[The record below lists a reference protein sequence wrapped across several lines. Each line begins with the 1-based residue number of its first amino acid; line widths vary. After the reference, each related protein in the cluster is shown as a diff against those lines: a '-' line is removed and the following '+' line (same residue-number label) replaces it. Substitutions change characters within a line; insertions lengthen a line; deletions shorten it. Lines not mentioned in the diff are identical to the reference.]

1 MTNSIKEQQVTTDTK
16 LLTSEKAATDYF
28 NLDTT
33 GDAWTVLTNAC
44 NKYPTI
50 DYRNRTKEEI
60 RKEKKTLSSPLRY
73 YLDGDVEGSKGKLKR
88 TDIIGRDIK
97 LRQIV
102 TLDVDNGNHSQE
114 DLQKLLEDFEYILTP
129 TPSYKTGDRR
139 WRVIMPLD
147 VPCSTGDYESIVK
160 QVITM
165 LGLVKQTRDKDDNI
179 VGDVDGSC
187 TSPKW
192 LQGFPLAVKISNGDV
207 VKPIHVEGK
216 PLSTKDLLQSALK
229 QEVVRKSPLT
239 IQGNAKGV
247 LRVEGEFKQALCD
260 YADCMRDKLDD
271 GEYMGL
277 WFNTL
282 MSLRRTLEDGRID
295 KYEAPKVIRLLWA
308 DKPDLVKANIEWFNR
323 QGDNIRIQKHI
334 DEWIGLNDSD
344 IAYYSQQSNAEW
356 VKYDKNGTR
365 RLLHD
370 VLGDVLINEHHI
382 VHYPTKDSSLYFYN
396 ASTGCY
402 VEDARGKYIEGLIR
416 EKQRDAK
423 QNFIREV
430 RYYIEQTATV
440 VPSTSQTHIAL
451 GNCLWDFTTNEA
463 VEFTPNE
470 FVIGKIPTNYNPT
483 ASSDFVDTFLN
494 KITQGHEPSKQNL
507 IELLANVVY
516 PTVLID
522 RMWFLYGPSAG
533 NGKSTFLSMLTN
545 TFSPDHNRISSV
557 PPKKL
562 ATNNFAAS
570 DMYGKIANLVDDLPD
585 EYIEDAGALKSIVS
599 GQAITIERKG
609 KDGFSGVITAPLIF
623 GSNHFPRFREHG
635 NSIMRRMMIIPFDY
649 NFMSDSEALQVY
661 EVDNMLRSD
670 EVREYVLKLALEG
683 VKQVKDNKGKPTPNK
698 RVERAL
704 EKFETSNDPL
714 GTYLKG
720 FNAQDIIELNVGSKF
735 LYAEYVSWCD
745 DMGIDNPVGLKRF
758 ITRVKEVLGIAP
770 KQVKI
775 SGKPVRVFR

>member
-1 MTNSIKEQQVTTDTK
+1 MIQKGLATNEMEVVSDNAFEGICRYEGQEQTTPKGDKSTFK
-16 LLTSEKAATDYF
+16 KKRATYF
-28 NLDTT
+28 IEGYNNAST
-33 GDAWTVLTNAC
+33 GDKV
-44 NKYPTI
+44 K
-50 DYRNRTKEEI
+50 RN
-60 RKEKKTLSSPLRY
+60 
-73 YLDGDVEGSKGKLKR
+73 GNMVESHEL
-88 TDIIGRDIK
+88 
-97 LRQIV
+97 V
-102 TLDVDNGNHSQE
+102 TLDYDQGFTRPAELVRH
-114 DLQKLLEDFEYILTP
+114 DLDKRGLKYILTP
-129 TPSYKTGDRR
+129 TPSYTADNER
-139 WRVIMPLD
+139 WRIILALDKPCPVNRYKELVNAVAKDLNYGEHDSTSGNGTQLQGMPIVLLNNDNEPIKPVYKANGEPLQLD
-147 VPCSTGDYESIVK
+147 KYLPVK
-160 QVITM
+160 Q
-165 LGLVKQTRDKDDNI
+165 
-179 VGDVDGSC
+179 
-187 TSPKW
+187 SPLA
-192 LQGFPLAVKISNGDV
+192 LQGNVKGELV
-207 VKPIHVEGK
+207 V
-216 PLSTKDLLQSALK
+216 T
-229 QEVVRKSPLT
+229 
-239 IQGNAKGV
+239 
-247 LRVEGEFKQALCD
+247 GEFEQALRE
-260 YADCMRDKLDD
+260 YADRMRNKLDD
-271 GEYMGL
+271 DEYGGL

-282 MSLRRTLEDGRID
+282 LSLRKTLLDGRIASN
-295 KYEAPKVIRLLWA
+295 EAHNVIRLLWA
-308 DKPDLVKANIEWFNR
+308 DNADLVSENIAKFNKI
-323 QGDNIRIQKHI
+323 GSSIKMDKYI
-334 DEWIGLNDSD
+334 DEWIALNDSD

-382 VHYPTKDSSLYFYN
+382 VHYPTMDSSLYFYN

-430 RYYIEQTATV
+430 RYYLEQTAAV
-440 VPSTSQTHIAL
+440 IPSTSQTHIAL
-451 GNCLWDFTTNEA
+451 GNCLWNFTTNEP

-470 FVIGKIPTNYNPT
+470 FVTSKIPTNYNPT

-522 RMWFLYGPSAG
+522 RMWFLYGASAG

-562 ATNNFAAS
+562 AANNFAAS

-609 KDGFSGVITAPLIF
+609 KDGFTGVITAPLIF

-635 NSIMRRMMIIPFDY
+635 NSIMRRMMIIPFNH
-649 NFMSDSEALQVY
+649 NFTSDSEALPAY
-661 EVDNMLRSD
+661 EVDNMLRSN

-683 VKQVKDNKGKPTPNK
+683 VKQVKDNKGKPTPNDL
-698 RVERAL
+698 VETAL
-704 EKFETSNDPL
+704 KNFETTNDPL
-714 GTYLKG
+714 GTYLKD
-720 FNAQDIIELNVGSKF
+720 FNAQDIIKRNVGSKF

-745 DMGIDNPVGLKRF
+745 DMGIDNPVGQRRF
-758 ITRVKEVLGIAP
+758 ITRVKEVLGIEP

>member
-1 MTNSIKEQQVTTDTK
+1 MTNLIKEQHVTTATK
-16 LLTSEKAATDYF
+16 LLTSEKAATVYF

-44 NKYPTI
+44 HNHSTV
-50 DYRNRTKEEI
+50 DYRNLTKEEI
-60 RKEKKTLSSPLRY
+60 RKEKTSPNSPLRY
-73 YLDGDVEGSKGKLKR
+73 YLEGDVEGSKGKLKR
-88 TDIIGRDIK
+88 DGIVGRDIK
-97 LRQIV
+97 HRQIV
-102 TLDVDNGNHSQE
+102 TLDLDSNNHSQD
-114 DLQKLLEDFEYILTP
+114 DLQKRLNGFEYILTP
-129 TPSYKTGDRR
+129 TPSYKTDDKR

-147 VPCSTGDYESIVK
+147 EPCSTGDYTSLVE
-160 QVITM
+160 QVASMFNVDI
-165 LGLVKQTRDKDDNI
+165 DNT
-179 VGDVDGSC
+179 C
-187 TSPKW
+187 ASPAH
-192 LQGFPLAVKISNGDV
+192 LQGFPLAVTISNGDI
-207 VKPIHVEGK
+207 VKPIHVEGV
-216 PLSTKDLLQSALK
+216 PLSTFALMQSALK
-229 QEVVRKSPLT
+229 KQMRVKESPLT
-239 IQGNAKGV
+239 LQGNVKGELV
-247 LRVEGEFKQALCD
+247 VTGEFEQALRE
-260 YADCMRDKLDD
+260 YADRMRDKLDN
-271 GEYMGL
+271 GEYGGL

-282 MSLRRTLEDGRID
+282 LSLRKTLLDGRIASND
-295 KYEAPKVIRLLWA
+295 AHDVIRVLWA
-308 DKPDLVKANIEWFNR
+308 DNDDLVSENIAKFNKL
-323 QGDNIRIQKHI
+323 GSSIKMDKHI

-356 VKYDKNGTR
+356 VKYDKNGRR

-370 VLGDVLINEHHI
+370 VLGDVVIKEHHI
-382 VHYPTKDSSLYFYN
+382 VHYPTEDSSLYFYN

-402 VEDARGKYIEGLIR
+402 VEDAKGKYIEARIR

-430 RYYIEQTATV
+430 RYYIEQTAAV

-451 GNCLWDFTTNEA
+451 GNCLWNFTTNEP

-516 PTVLID
+516 PDILMD

-533 NGKSTFLSMLTN
+533 NGKSTFLTMLEN
-545 TFSPDHNRISSV
+545 TFSPDNSRISSV

-599 GQAITIERKG
+599 GRTIRIERKG

-623 GSNHFPRFREHG
+623 GSNYFPRFREHG

-649 NFMSDSEALQVY
+649 DFLSDNEALSAAKLN
-661 EVDNMLRSD
+661 NMLRSN

-683 VKQVKDNKGKPTPNK
+683 VKQVNDNNGMPTPNDL
-698 RVERAL
+698 VERAL
-704 EKFETSNDPL
+704 ESFETSNDPL

-720 FNAQDIIELNVGSKF
+720 FNAQDIIERNVGSKL

-745 DMGIDNPVGLKRF
+745 DMGIDNPVGQRRF
-758 ITRVKEVLGIAP
+758 IQRVKEVLGIEP
-770 KQVKI
+770 KPTKI
-775 SGKPVRVFR
+775 SGKTVRVFR

>member
-1 MTNSIKEQQVTTDTK
+1 MIQKGLATNEMEVVSDNAFEGICRYEGREQTTPKGDKSTFK
-16 LLTSEKAATDYF
+16 YERAIYF
-28 NLDTT
+28 IEGYNNAST
-33 GDAWTVLTNAC
+33 GDKV
-44 NKYPTI
+44 
-50 DYRNRTKEEI
+50 
-60 RKEKKTLSSPLRY
+60 
-73 YLDGDVEGSKGKLKR
+73 KR
-88 TDIIGRDIK
+88 
-97 LRQIV
+97 
-102 TLDVDNGNHSQE
+102 NGNMIESHELVVLDYDKGFKHSVQVVLL
-114 DLQKLLEDFEYILTP
+114 DLDDRGLKYILTP
-129 TPSYKTGDRR
+129 TPSYTVDNER
-139 WRVIMPLD
+139 WRLILVLDKPCPVNRYKEVVNAVAKDLNYGEHDSTSGNGTQLEGMPIVLLNNDNEPIKPVYKANGEPLQLD
-147 VPCSTGDYESIVK
+147 KYLPVK
-160 QVITM
+160 Q
-165 LGLVKQTRDKDDNI
+165 
-179 VGDVDGSC
+179 
-187 TSPKW
+187 
-192 LQGFPLAVKISNGDV
+192 
-207 VKPIHVEGK
+207 
-216 PLSTKDLLQSALK
+216 
-229 QEVVRKSPLT
+229 SPLP
-239 IQGNAKGV
+239 IQGNVKGELV
-247 LRVEGEFKQALCD
+247 VEGEFEQALRE
-260 YADCMRDKLDD
+260 YADRMRDKLYAK
-271 GEYMGL
+271 EYGGL
-277 WFNTL
+277 WFNTI
-282 MSLRRTLEDGRID
+282 MSLCYTYSLGRID
-295 KYEAPKVIRLLWA
+295 VKEAHNVIRVLWA
-308 DKPDLVKANIEWFNR
+308 DNAELANNNIKKFNE
-323 QGDNIRIQKHI
+323 NIRDKERTFKIKKCI
-334 DEWIGLNDSD
+334 DEWIMLNESD

-382 VHYPTKDSSLYFYN
+382 VHYPTMDSSLYFYN

-402 VEDARGKYIEGLIR
+402 VEDARGKYIESLIR

-430 RYYIEQTATV
+430 RYYLEQTAAV
-440 VPSTSQTHIAL
+440 IPSTSQTHIAL
-451 GNCLWDFTTNEA
+451 GNCLWNFTTNEP

-470 FVIGKIPTNYNPT
+470 FVISKIPTNYNKT

-522 RMWFLYGPSAG
+522 RMWFLYGASAG

-562 ATNNFAAS
+562 AANNFAAS

-635 NSIMRRMMIIPFDY
+635 NSIMRRMMIIPFNH
-649 NFMSDSEALQVY
+649 NFMSDSEALPAY

-698 RVERAL
+698 LVEGAL
-704 EKFETSNDPL
+704 NSFETSNDPL
-714 GTYLKG
+714 GTYLKDL
-720 FNAQDIIELNVGSKF
+720 NAQDIIERNVGSKL

-745 DMGIDNPVGLKRF
+745 DMGIDNPVGQRRF
-758 ITRVKEVLGIAP
+758 IQRVKEVLGLVP

>member
-1 MTNSIKEQQVTTDTK
+1 MIQKGLATNEMEVVSDNAFEGICRYEGQEQTTPKGDKSTFK
-16 LLTSEKAATDYF
+16 KKRATYF
-28 NLDTT
+28 IEGYNNAST
-33 GDAWTVLTNAC
+33 GDKV
-44 NKYPTI
+44 K
-50 DYRNRTKEEI
+50 RN
-60 RKEKKTLSSPLRY
+60 
-73 YLDGDVEGSKGKLKR
+73 GNMVESHEL
-88 TDIIGRDIK
+88 
-97 LRQIV
+97 V
-102 TLDVDNGNHSQE
+102 TLDYDQGFTRPVELVRH
-114 DLQKLLEDFEYILTP
+114 DLDKRGLKYILTP
-129 TPSYKTGDRR
+129 TPSYTADNER
-139 WRVIMPLD
+139 WRIILALDKPCPVNRYKELVNAVAKDLNYGEHDSTSGNGTQLQGMPIVLLNNDNEPIKPVYKANGEPLQLD
-147 VPCSTGDYESIVK
+147 KYLPVK
-160 QVITM
+160 Q
-165 LGLVKQTRDKDDNI
+165 
-179 VGDVDGSC
+179 
-187 TSPKW
+187 SPLA
-192 LQGFPLAVKISNGDV
+192 LQGNVKGELV
-207 VKPIHVEGK
+207 V
-216 PLSTKDLLQSALK
+216 A
-229 QEVVRKSPLT
+229 
-239 IQGNAKGV
+239 
-247 LRVEGEFKQALCD
+247 GEFEQALRE
-260 YADCMRDKLDD
+260 YADRMRDKLDD
-271 GEYMGL
+271 DEYGGL

-282 MSLRRTLEDGRID
+282 LSLRKTLLDGRID
-295 KYEAPKVIRLLWA
+295 SNEAHNVIRLLWA
-308 DKPDLVKANIEWFNR
+308 DNADLVSENIAKFNKI
-323 QGDNIRIQKHI
+323 GSSIKMDKYI
-334 DEWIGLNDSD
+334 DEWIALNDSV

-382 VHYPTKDSSLYFYN
+382 VHYPTMDSSLYFYN

-430 RYYIEQTATV
+430 RYYLEQTAAV
-440 VPSTSQTHIAL
+440 IPSTSQTHIAL
-451 GNCLWDFTTNEA
+451 GNCLWNFTTNEP

-470 FVIGKIPTNYNPT
+470 FVISKIPTNYNPN

-522 RMWFLYGPSAG
+522 RMWFLYGASAG

-562 ATNNFAAS
+562 AANNFAAS

-609 KDGFSGVITAPLIF
+609 KDGFTGVITAPLIF
-623 GSNHFPRFREHG
+623 GSNHFPRFRENG

-649 NFMSDSEALQVY
+649 NFMSDGEALPAY

-683 VKQVKDNKGKPTPNK
+683 VKQVKDNKGKPTPNDL
-698 RVERAL
+698 VERAL
-704 EKFETSNDPL
+704 KNFETTNDPL
-714 GTYLKG
+714 GTYLKD
-720 FNAQDIIELNVGSKF
+720 FNAQDIIERNVGSKL
-735 LYAEYVSWCD
+735 LYAEYTNWCD
-745 DMGIDNPVGLKRF
+745 DMGIDNPVGQRRF
-758 ITRVKEVLGIAP
+758 IQRVKEVLGIEP

>member
-1 MTNSIKEQQVTTDTK
+1 MIQKGLATNEMEVVSDNAFEGICRYEGQEQTTPKGDKSTFK
-16 LLTSEKAATDYF
+16 KKRATYF
-28 NLDTT
+28 IEGYNNAST
-33 GDAWTVLTNAC
+33 GDKV
-44 NKYPTI
+44 K
-50 DYRNRTKEEI
+50 RN
-60 RKEKKTLSSPLRY
+60 
-73 YLDGDVEGSKGKLKR
+73 GNMVESHEL
-88 TDIIGRDIK
+88 
-97 LRQIV
+97 V
-102 TLDVDNGNHSQE
+102 TLDYDQGFTRPVVLVRH
-114 DLQKLLEDFEYILTP
+114 DLDKRGLKYILTP
-129 TPSYKTGDRR
+129 TPSYTADNER
-139 WRVIMPLD
+139 WRIILALDKPCPVNRYKELVNAVAKDLNYGEHDSTSGNGTQLQGMPIVLLNNDNEPIKPVYKANGEPLQLD
-147 VPCSTGDYESIVK
+147 NYLPVK
-160 QVITM
+160 Q
-165 LGLVKQTRDKDDNI
+165 
-179 VGDVDGSC
+179 
-187 TSPKW
+187 SPLA
-192 LQGFPLAVKISNGDV
+192 LQGNVKGELV
-207 VKPIHVEGK
+207 V
-216 PLSTKDLLQSALK
+216 T
-229 QEVVRKSPLT
+229 
-239 IQGNAKGV
+239 
-247 LRVEGEFKQALCD
+247 GEFEQALRE
-260 YADCMRDKLDD
+260 YAESMRDKLDD
-271 GEYMGL
+271 DEYGGL

-282 MSLRRTLEDGRID
+282 LSLRKTLLDGRID
-295 KYEAPKVIRLLWA
+295 SNEAHNVIRLLWA
-308 DKPDLVKANIEWFNR
+308 DNADLVSENIAKFNKI
-323 QGDNIRIQKHI
+323 GSSIKMDKYI
-334 DEWIGLNDSD
+334 DEWIALNDSD

-382 VHYPTKDSSLYFYN
+382 VHYPTMDSSLYFYN

-430 RYYIEQTATV
+430 RYYLEQTAAV
-440 VPSTSQTHIAL
+440 IPSTSQTHIAL
-451 GNCLWDFTTNEA
+451 GNCLWNFTTNEP

-470 FVIGKIPTNYNPT
+470 FVISKIPTNYNPT

-494 KITQGHEPSKQNL
+494 KITQGHGPSKQNL

-522 RMWFLYGPSAG
+522 RMWFLYGASAG

-545 TFSPDHNRISSV
+545 AFSPDYNRISSV

-562 ATNNFAAS
+562 AANNFAAS

-635 NSIMRRMMIIPFDY
+635 NSIMRRMMIIPFNH
-649 NFMSDSEALQVY
+649 NFTSDSEALPAY

-683 VKQVKDNKGKPTPNK
+683 VKQVKDNKGKPTPNDL
-698 RVERAL
+698 VERAL
-704 EKFETSNDPL
+704 KNFETTNDPL
-714 GTYLKG
+714 GTYLKD
-720 FNAQDIIELNVGSKF
+720 FNAQDIIKRNIRSRM

-745 DMGIDNPVGLKRF
+745 DMGIDNPVGQRRF
-758 ITRVKEVLGIAP
+758 IQRVKEVLGIEP
-770 KQVKI
+770 KPTKI
-775 SGKPVRVFR
+775 SGKTVRVFR

>member
-1 MTNSIKEQQVTTDTK
+1 MDNLIKEQRVTTDTK

-44 NKYPTI
+44 HNHVKV

-60 RKEKKTLSSPLRY
+60 RKEKTSLSSPLRY

-88 TDIIGRDIK
+88 DGIVGRDIK
-97 LRQIV
+97 NRQIV
-102 TLDVDNGNHSQE
+102 TLDLDSGNHAQD
-114 DLQKLLEDFEYILTP
+114 DLQKRLKGYEYILTP

-147 VPCSTGDYESIVK
+147 EHCSIGDYASLVE
-160 QVITM
+160 QVASMFNVDI
-165 LGLVKQTRDKDDNI
+165 DNT
-179 VGDVDGSC
+179 C
-187 TSPKW
+187 ASPAH
-192 LQGFPLAVKISNGDV
+192 LQGFPLAVTISDGDI
-207 VKPIHVEGK
+207 VKPIHVEGV
-216 PLSTKDLLQSALK
+216 PLSTNALMESALK
-229 QEVVRKSPLT
+229 KQMRVKESPLALH
-239 IQGNAKGV
+239 GNVKGV
-247 LRVEGEFKQALCD
+247 LSVDGEFEQALRE
-260 YADCMRDKLDD
+260 YAERMRDKLYDP
-271 GEYMGL
+271 EYGSDL
-277 WFNTL
+277 WRNTL
-282 MSLRRTLEDGRID
+282 MSLRKTLKEGRID
-295 KYEAPKVIRLLWA
+295 LGEAHNVIRVLWA
-308 DKPDLVKANIEWFNR
+308 DNAALAR
-323 QGDNIRIQKHI
+323 DNIDKFNILGENIKMDKHI
-334 DEWIGLNDSD
+334 DEWIALNDSD

-382 VHYPTKDSSLYFYN
+382 VHYPTMDSSLYFYN

-430 RYYIEQTATV
+430 RYYLEQTAAV
-440 VPSTSQTHIAL
+440 IPSTSQTHIAL
-451 GNCLWDFTTNEA
+451 GNCLWNFTTNEA

-470 FVIGKIPTNYNPT
+470 FVISKIPTNYNPT

-522 RMWFLYGPSAG
+522 RMWFLYGASAG
-533 NGKSTFLSMLTN
+533 NGKSTFLQMLTN
-545 TFSPDHNRISSV
+545 AFSPDRSRISSV

-599 GQAITIERKG
+599 GQAIRIERKG
-609 KDGFSGVITAPLIF
+609 EDGFSGVITAPLIF
-623 GSNHFPRFREHG
+623 GSNHFPRFRENG

-649 NFMSDSEALQVY
+649 DFMSDGEALSVSKLN
-661 EVDNMLRSD
+661 NMLRSN

-683 VKQVKDNKGKPTPNK
+683 VKQVNDNNGKPTPNK
-698 RVERAL
+698 RVEKAL
-704 EKFETSNDPL
+704 NSFETTNDPL
-714 GTYLKG
+714 GTYLKDL
-720 FNAQDIIELNVGSKF
+720 NAQDIIKRNVGSKL
-735 LYAEYVSWCD
+735 LYAEYTNWCD
-745 DMGIDNPVGLKRF
+745 DMGIDNPVGQRRF
-758 ITRVKEVLGIAP
+758 IQRVKEVLGIEP
-770 KQVKI
+770 KLVKI

>member
-1 MTNSIKEQQVTTDTK
+1 MIQKGLATNEMEVVSDNAFEGICRYEGQEQTTPKGDKSTFK
-16 LLTSEKAATDYF
+16 YERAIYF
-28 NLDTT
+28 IEGYNNAST
-33 GDAWTVLTNAC
+33 GDKV
-44 NKYPTI
+44 
-50 DYRNRTKEEI
+50 
-60 RKEKKTLSSPLRY
+60 
-73 YLDGDVEGSKGKLKR
+73 KR
-88 TDIIGRDIK
+88 
-97 LRQIV
+97 
-102 TLDVDNGNHSQE
+102 NGNMIESHELVVLDYDKGFKHSVQVVLL
-114 DLQKLLEDFEYILTP
+114 DLDDRGLKYILTP
-129 TPSYKTGDRR
+129 TPSYTVDNER
-139 WRVIMPLD
+139 WRLILVLDKPCPVNRYKEVVNAVAKDLNYGEHDSTSGNGTQLEGMPIVLLNNDNEPIKPVYKANGEPLQLD
-147 VPCSTGDYESIVK
+147 KYLPVK
-160 QVITM
+160 Q
-165 LGLVKQTRDKDDNI
+165 
-179 VGDVDGSC
+179 
-187 TSPKW
+187 
-192 LQGFPLAVKISNGDV
+192 
-207 VKPIHVEGK
+207 
-216 PLSTKDLLQSALK
+216 
-229 QEVVRKSPLT
+229 SPLP
-239 IQGNAKGV
+239 IQGNVKGELV
-247 LRVEGEFKQALCD
+247 VEGEFEQALRE
-260 YADCMRDKLDD
+260 YADRMYDQLYDA
-271 GEYMGL
+271 EYGGL
-277 WFNTL
+277 WFNTI
-282 MSLRRTLEDGRID
+282 MSLCYTYSLGRID
-295 KYEAPKVIRLLWA
+295 VKEAHNVIRVLWA
-308 DKPDLVKANIEWFNR
+308 DNAELANNNIKKFNE
-323 QGDNIRIQKHI
+323 NIRDKERTFKIKKCI
-334 DEWIGLNDSD
+334 DEWIMLSEPN

-423 QNFIREV
+423 QWFIREV
-430 RYYIEQTATV
+430 RYYLEQTAV
-440 VPSTSQTHIAL
+440 VIPSTSQTHIAL
-451 GNCLWDFTTNEA
+451 GNCLWNFTTNEP

-470 FVIGKIPTNYNPT
+470 FVTSKIPTNYNPN

-522 RMWFLYGPSAG
+522 RMWFLYGASAG

-562 ATNNFAAS
+562 AANNFAAS

-635 NSIMRRMMIIPFDY
+635 NSIMRRMMIIPFNH
-649 NFMSDSEALQVY
+649 NFMSDSEALPAY

-683 VKQVKDNKGKPTPNK
+683 VKQVKDNKGKPTPNDL
-698 RVERAL
+698 VETAL
-704 EKFETSNDPL
+704 KNFETTNDPL
-714 GTYLKG
+714 GTYLKD
-720 FNAQDIIELNVGSKF
+720 FNAQDIIKCNVGSKF

-745 DMGIDNPVGLKRF
+745 DMGIDNPVGQRRF

>member
-1 MTNSIKEQQVTTDTK
+1 MIQKGLATNEMEVVSGNAFEGICRYEGQEQTTPKGDKSTFK
-16 LLTSEKAATDYF
+16 KKRATYF
-28 NLDTT
+28 IEGYNNAST
-33 GDAWTVLTNAC
+33 GDKV
-44 NKYPTI
+44 K
-50 DYRNRTKEEI
+50 RN
-60 RKEKKTLSSPLRY
+60 
-73 YLDGDVEGSKGKLKR
+73 GNMVESHEL
-88 TDIIGRDIK
+88 
-97 LRQIV
+97 V
-102 TLDVDNGNHSQE
+102 TLDYDQGFTRPAELVRH
-114 DLQKLLEDFEYILTP
+114 DLDKRGLKYILTP
-129 TPSYKTGDRR
+129 TPSYTADNER
-139 WRVIMPLD
+139 WRIILVLD
-147 VPCSTGDYESIVK
+147 KPCPVNRYKE
-160 QVITM
+160 
-165 LGLVKQTRDKDDNI
+165 LVNAVAKDLNYGEHDSSSGN
-179 VGDVDGSC
+179 G
-187 TSPKW
+187 TQ
-192 LQGFPLAVKISNGDV
+192 LQGMPIVLLNNDNEAIKPVYKTEGQPLQLDKYLPAKQSPLALQTDVKGELV
-207 VKPIHVEGK
+207 V
-216 PLSTKDLLQSALK
+216 A
-229 QEVVRKSPLT
+229 
-239 IQGNAKGV
+239 
-247 LRVEGEFKQALCD
+247 GEFEQALRE
-260 YADCMRDKLDD
+260 YADRMRDKLDD
-271 GEYMGL
+271 GEYGGL

-282 MSLRRTLEDGRID
+282 LSLRKTLLDGRIASN
-295 KYEAPKVIRLLWA
+295 EAHNVIRLLWA
-308 DKPDLVKANIEWFNR
+308 DNADLVSENIAKFNKI
-323 QGDNIRIQKHI
+323 GSSIKMDKYI
-334 DEWIGLNDSD
+334 DEWIALNESD

-382 VHYPTKDSSLYFYN
+382 VHYPTMDSSLYFYN

-430 RYYIEQTATV
+430 RYYLEQTAAV
-440 VPSTSQTHIAL
+440 IPSTSQTHIAL
-451 GNCLWDFTTNEA
+451 GNCLWNFTTNEP

-470 FVIGKIPTNYNPT
+470 FVTSKIPTNYNPT

-522 RMWFLYGPSAG
+522 RMWFLYGASAG

-562 ATNNFAAS
+562 AANNFAAS

-609 KDGFSGVITAPLIF
+609 KDGFTGVITAPLIF

-635 NSIMRRMMIIPFDY
+635 NSIMRRMMIIPFNH
-649 NFMSDSEALQVY
+649 NFTSDSEALPAY

-683 VKQVKDNKGKPTPNK
+683 VKQVKDNKGKPTPNDL
-698 RVERAL
+698 VETAL
-704 EKFETSNDPL
+704 KNFETSNDPL
-714 GTYLKG
+714 GTFLKVEC
-720 FNAQDIIELNVGSKF
+720 NAQDIVKRNMGSDL
-735 LYAEYVSWCD
+735 LYAEYTNWCD
-745 DMGIDNPVGLKRF
+745 EEGIKPVGKRRF
-758 ITRVKEVLGIAP
+758 MERVREVLKIDTKP
-770 KQVKI
+770 VKI
-775 SGKPVRVFR
+775 NGKTPRVFRF